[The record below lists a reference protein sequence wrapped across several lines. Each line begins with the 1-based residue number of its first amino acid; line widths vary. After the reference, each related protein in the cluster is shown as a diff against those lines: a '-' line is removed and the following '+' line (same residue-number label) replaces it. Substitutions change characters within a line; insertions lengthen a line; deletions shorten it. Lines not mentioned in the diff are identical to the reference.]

1 MFVLGLRLVVD
12 GEAACK
18 WSESS
23 GSGNNRRTTTYHA
36 EQKYLNSITYLFG
49 SKDGENMEVA
59 VGVHTYSFACQLP
72 APIPYSVEGKHGYVR
87 YKVDANLDIPWAFDL
102 QNERAFNVVRYDD
115 LNHFPELRSPCEFEE
130 IKTFCC
136 LFCKSDPLI
145 IKVRL
150 PRTGFALGEKI
161 PVGVELIN
169 KSSKEVS
176 HTIFTLKRVDRF
188 NSDSPFEKTKEIK
201 EEVVEVR
208 GRGAKGG
215 ETVKFEQPIEI
226 PHVLMMSNN
235 RYCKVFTITYELR
248 LTAETE
254 GLSTSTDIY
263 MPITIG
269 SVALKE
275 DGSQSAASVS
285 NDRRKWKY
293 FTIKAILC

>member
-1 MFVLGLRLVVD
+1 MD

-18 WSESS
+18 WTEST
-23 GSGNNRRTTTYHA
+23 GSGNSRRTTTYHA
-36 EQKYLNSITYLFG
+36 EQKYLNSVSYLFG
-49 SKDGENMEVA
+49 SKDGDNVEVPL
-59 VGVHTYSFACQLP
+59 GLHRYNFACPLP

-102 QNERAFNVVRYDD
+102 QSERAFNVVRYDD
-115 LNHFPELRSPCEFEE
+115 LNLFPELRLPCEFEE

-169 KSSKEVS
+169 KSSTEVS

-188 NSDSPFEKTKEIK
+188 HCDSPFEKTKEIK

-208 GRGAKGG
+208 GKGAKGG
-215 ETVKFEQPIEI
+215 ETVKYEQPIEI
-226 PHVLMMSNN
+226 PHVLMLSNN
-235 RYCKVFTITYELR
+235 RYCSIFTITYELR
-248 LTAETE
+248 LTAET
-254 GLSTSTDIY
+254 GGMSVSPGIY
-263 MPITIG
+263 IPVTIG
-269 SVALKE
+269 SVGLLE
-275 DGSQSAASVS
+275 NGSQSSPS
-285 NDRRKWKY
+285 DRREFKLQWDEN
-293 FTIKAILC
+293 